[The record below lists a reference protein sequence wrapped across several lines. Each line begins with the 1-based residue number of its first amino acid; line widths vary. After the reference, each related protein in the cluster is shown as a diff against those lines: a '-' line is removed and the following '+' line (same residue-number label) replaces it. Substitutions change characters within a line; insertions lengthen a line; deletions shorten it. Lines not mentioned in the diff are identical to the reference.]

1 MPGEVVW
8 DRMRMEENLIRL
20 LETCS
25 KKTPPLI
32 AFKSKGLDAF
42 FLRHKIE
49 QNKFA
54 TFAVLFGLCFS
65 LFCSVI
71 AIPFGVKD
79 IDLLIILLF
88 SFAFG
93 AGFIIL
99 SAKLLAIREEDRV
112 KAELPFYLR
121 DVSAMLDAGI
131 AFDKAIWLSGKN
143 YSIGRE
149 TNAMMERIKAKES
162 IAIVLAE
169 EAKRWDDEEIS
180 AVWIELSLLFRQG
193 KGAEAIYDLAESL
206 LEQRKLSIK
215 ASVSKI
221 AFSSLIFITF
231 TVLIPLFLVILYE
244 VGDGLLNMN
253 ITKEMFSFILLI
265 IIPMLAY
272 IALLVMYFTS
282 PFIYPSKSL
291 PSNLIFLLPGVLSAI
306 AFIVGLPKEVLLMVG
321 IGAFLVISIKEFKK
335 IRKEL
340 EKEKMEKELNAL
352 CIGISS
358 FPSSRGSAELLGEM
372 AKRAKTKLGPM
383 FFSLSEAIRKGV
395 PVRKVLQEMRKE
407 QGMMQRLADVLL
419 YCELYG
425 KDMSYAMYELVKD
438 GMAVE
443 ELKKEKSAALAMQRI
458 TIIGSLF
465 LLPVAMAFSSMIS
478 NTLAEIFPGIKSVED
493 VEVSVMIFLYLISVL
508 SGECIGNIDG
518 SYTNKILY
526 MIGLFGLAII
536 GWHLGLG
543 MARI

>member
-1 MPGEVVW
+1 
-8 DRMRMEENLIRL
+8 MELEGNLMRL
-20 LETCS
+20 LVRCS
-25 KKTPPLI
+25 EKTPPLI
-32 AFKSKGLDAF
+32 AFSGKGLSAF
-42 FLRHKIE
+42 FLRHKID

-65 LFCSVI
+65 LICSII
-71 AIPFGVKD
+71 AISLNVKD
-79 IDLLIILLF
+79 IDLYIILLL
-88 SFAFG
+88 SFAIG
-93 AGFIIL
+93 ISSIIL
-99 SAKLLAIREEDRV
+99 SAKLLAMRVEDQV

-143 YSIGRE
+143 YSIEKE

-169 EAKRWDDEEIS
+169 EARRWDDEEIS

-193 KGAEAIYDLAESL
+193 KGANAISDLAESL
-206 LEQRKLSIK
+206 LAQRKLNIK
-215 ASVSKI
+215 ASISKT
-221 AFSSLIFITF
+221 AFSSLIFITV
-231 TVLIPLFLVILYE
+231 TVLIPLFLIILYE
-244 VGDGLLNMN
+244 VGDGLLHVD
-253 ITKEMFSFILLI
+253 ITKEMFSLILLI
-265 IIPMLAY
+265 IIPILAY
-272 IALLVMYFTS
+272 LALLSMYLAS
-282 PFIYPSKSL
+282 PCLYPSKPL
-291 PSNLIFLLPGVLSAI
+291 PSNLIFLIPGVLSAI
-306 AFIVGLPKEVLLMVG
+306 IFIMGLQKELVLFVAIALF
-321 IGAFLVISIKEFKK
+321 IIITIKEFGNIK
-335 IRKEL
+335 KEL
-340 EKEKMEKELNAL
+340 EKERMEKELNAL

-358 FPSSRGSAELLGEM
+358 FPSSRGSAELLNEM
-372 AKRAKTKLGPM
+372 AKRAKTELKSI
-383 FFSLSEAIRKGV
+383 FTSLSEAIRKGV

-443 ELKKEKSAALAMQRI
+443 ELRKEKSAALAMQRI
-458 TIIGSLF
+458 TIIGALF

-478 NTLAEIFPGIKSVED
+478 TTLAGIFPGIKSIED
-493 VEVSVMIFLYLISVL
+493 VEVSVMLFLYLIAVL
-508 SGECIGNIDG
+508 SGECIGDIDG

-536 GWHLGLG
+536 GWHLGLA

>member
-1 MPGEVVW
+1 
-8 DRMRMEENLIRL
+8 
-20 LETCS
+20 
-25 KKTPPLI
+25 
-32 AFKSKGLDAF
+32 
-42 FLRHKIE
+42 
-49 QNKFA
+49 
-54 TFAVLFGLCFS
+54 
-65 LFCSVI
+65 
-71 AIPFGVKD
+71 
-79 IDLLIILLF
+79 
-88 SFAFG
+88 
-93 AGFIIL
+93 
-99 SAKLLAIREEDRV
+99 
-112 KAELPFYLR
+112 
-121 DVSAMLDAGI
+121 
-131 AFDKAIWLSGKN
+131 
-143 YSIGRE
+143 
-149 TNAMMERIKAKES
+149 
-162 IAIVLAE
+162 
-169 EAKRWDDEEIS
+169 
-180 AVWIELSLLFRQG
+180 
-193 KGAEAIYDLAESL
+193 
-206 LEQRKLSIK
+206 
-215 ASVSKI
+215 
-221 AFSSLIFITF
+221 
-231 TVLIPLFLVILYE
+231 
-244 VGDGLLNMN
+244 
-253 ITKEMFSFILLI
+253 
-265 IIPMLAY
+265 
-272 IALLVMYFTS
+272 MYFTS
-282 PFIYPSKSL
+282 PFIYPSKPL

-340 EKEKMEKELNAL
+340 EKEKMVKELNAL

-372 AKRAKTKLGPM
+372 AKRAKTKLGAM

-407 QGMMQRLADVLL
+407 QGMMQRLADVLF

-478 NTLAEIFPGIKSVED
+478 NTLAEIFPGIKSIED
-493 VEVSVMIFLYLISVL
+493 VEVSVIIFLYLISVL